1 MEFRYGR
8 ESNEHNKRIVKISAR
23 KQRDGRKKKRK
34 ERNGRRERE
43 FGVCGERLR
52 WTFQRPR
59 AAVVIVV
66 VAIFVCE
73 LAVDF
78 LWSPLSLELP
88 LLFSLYPV
96 SLV

>member
-1 MEFRYGR
+1 MKE
-8 ESNEHNKRIVKISAR
+8 
-23 KQRDGRKKKRK
+23 RK
-34 ERNGRRERE
+34 ERKEKNGRRERE
-43 FGVCGERLR
+43 FGICGEHLR

-73 LAVDF
+73 LAMDF
-78 LWSPLSLELP
+78 LLSPLSFELS